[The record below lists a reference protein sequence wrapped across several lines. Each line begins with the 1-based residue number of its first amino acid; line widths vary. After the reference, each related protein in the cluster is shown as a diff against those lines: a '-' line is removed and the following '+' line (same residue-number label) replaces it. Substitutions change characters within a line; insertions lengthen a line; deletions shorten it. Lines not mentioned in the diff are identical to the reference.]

1 MIDINKFSN
10 KYIIRKLDNNDVDI
24 IFNLCKDNPLYYKH
38 CPPFVSIESIKED
51 LVALPPNKTVND
63 KFFVGYFNNN
73 ELIAVMDFIKEYPN
87 KETCFIGFFMMNIKY
102 QNKNIGTNIINEL
115 SSYLKIEGYKYIRLG
130 YVKTNPQAKD
140 FWIKN
145 DFKDTG
151 LVDHQKL
158 YDVVVLEKK
167 LFE

>member
-87 KETCFIGFFMMNIKY
+87 KETCFIGFFMMNTNY
-102 QNKNIGTNIINEL
+102 QGKNTGTNIINEL
-115 SSYLKIEGYKYIRLG
+115 TAYLKSENYKYIRLG
-130 YVKTNPQAKD
+130 YVKTNSQAKA

-145 DFKDTG
+145 GFKDTG
-151 LVDHQKL
+151 LVSHQEL
-158 YDVVVLEKK
+158 YDIVVLEKK
-167 LFE
+167 LFD